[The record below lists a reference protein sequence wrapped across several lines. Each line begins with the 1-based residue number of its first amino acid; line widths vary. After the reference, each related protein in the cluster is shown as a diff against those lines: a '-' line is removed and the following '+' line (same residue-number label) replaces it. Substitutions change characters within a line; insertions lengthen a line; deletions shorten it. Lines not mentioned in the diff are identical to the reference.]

1 MISPKILDPN
11 QTYTFARYAEMP
23 YERDDILADLGCT
36 IASER
41 LSLSQSQATLDL
53 SSLTQ
58 QLHDNFQYTTLSS
71 EQARREFLIAPIISY
86 ICKQTQQKV
95 RIEYPVTVSNWLR
108 GSLDY
113 YFQAGSNLL
122 IIEAK
127 RENLYS
133 GFTQLAAE
141 LLALDQWTD
150 SNAPTLYGA
159 VTTGQIWQFG
169 QFERST
175 RHLIEDLTLYR
186 VPDEL
191 EALVRILIGVIG
203 SEAIEPYKLGEKNE
217 IPGSLE

>member
-1 MISPKILDPN
+1 MRMASPKILDPN
-11 QTYTFARYAEMP
+11 QTYTFAKYAELP
-23 YERDDILADLGCT
+23 FDRDDILADLGCSIT
-36 IASER
+36 SSR
-41 LSLSQSQATLDL
+41 LSLHEMFSQSQATLN
-53 SSLTQ
+53 LTALAQ
-58 QLHDNFQYTTLSS
+58 QIQDNFQYTTLSS
-71 EQARREFLIAPIISY
+71 EQARREFLIAPLISY
-86 ICKQTQQKV
+86 VCKQTQQKV
-95 RIEYPVTVSNWLR
+95 RVEYPVTVSNWLR

-150 SNAPTLYGA
+150 SDAPILYGA

-175 RHLIEDLTLYR
+175 RCLIEDLTLYR

-191 EALVRILIGVIG
+191 EALVRILISILQGNL
-203 SEAIEPYKLGEKNE
+203 SR
-217 IPGSLE
+217 SRS

>member
-1 MISPKILDPN
+1 MISPKILNPN
-11 QTYTFARYAEMP
+11 ETYTFPKYAELP

-36 IASER
+36 IESAR
-41 LSLSQSQATLDL
+41 LSLHQSPATLDL
-53 SSLTQ
+53 IPLAQ
-58 QLHDNFQYTTLSS
+58 QIQDNFQYTTLSS

-86 ICKQTQQKV
+86 VCKQTQQKV
-95 RIEYPVTVSNWLR
+95 RIEYPISVNNWLR

-150 SNAPTLYGA
+150 SDAPILYGA

-169 QFERST
+169 QFQRST

-191 EALVRILIGVIG
+191 EVLVRILMGIIQ
-203 SEAIEPYKLGEKNE
+203 SEAIGQH
-217 IPGSLE
+217 

>member
-1 MISPKILDPN
+1 MTSPKILNPN
-11 QTYTFARYAEMP
+11 ETYTFAKYAELP

-36 IASER
+36 IESTR
-41 LSLSQSQATLDL
+41 LSLDHSSAVLDL
-53 SSLTQ
+53 TSLAQ
-58 QLHDNFQYTTLSS
+58 QIQDNFQYTTLSS
-71 EQARREFLIAPIISY
+71 EQARREFLIAPIVSY
-86 ICKQTQQKV
+86 VCKQTQQKV
-95 RIEYPVTVSNWLR
+95 RVEYPIAVSNWLR

-141 LLALDQWTD
+141 LLALDQWSD
-150 SNAPTLYGA
+150 SKAPVLYGA

-169 QFERST
+169 QFQRST

-186 VPDEL
+186 VLDEL
-191 EALVRILIGVIG
+191 EALVRILIGIIQAEETIDQTKTKTVVR
-203 SEAIEPYKLGEKNE
+203 
-217 IPGSLE
+217 